1 MEFIE
6 STASVIEPTIFSM
19 VNELEEDIV
28 DGKRV

>member
-6 STASVIEPTIFSM
+6 STALVIEPTIFSM